1 MTNTL
6 RTSAALPR
14 PAARAVA
21 LVLLAL
27 TALLQPAAGEADEM
41 RTIQLR
47 NRLAEQVIP
56 VVQPLLQPG
65 DAVTGQGDLLFVR
78 TDAATFRQLQ
88 KVIESLDRAPR
99 NLLISVGQGTVTS
112 NTAAG
117 ARGTATVGSGDVQV
131 GINRP
136 PSTEPGA
143 QIQVEGTR
151 QQANLR
157 NVSSVRAL
165 EGNEAWI
172 QIGQSVPVTQTYV
185 GSTGWG
191 GQTVERTT
199 QYRDVA
205 TGFYATPRIN
215 GDRVV
220 LEIAPRQQ
228 SVSGPREERVVA
240 SAGADTTVS
249 GRLGEWIEVG
259 AVREARSGSTR
270 GVLVWG
276 TRADQSE
283 YAVWVKVDEVK

>member
-1 MTNTL
+1 MTSTPQTL
-6 RTSAALPR
+6 LSQLLPARLAWVVLCLSALLR
-14 PAARAVA
+14 PAAS
-21 LVLLAL
+21 
-27 TALLQPAAGEADEM
+27 QADEM

-47 NRLAEQVIP
+47 NRPAEQVIP

-99 NLLISVGQGTVTS
+99 NLLISVGQGTVTR
-112 NTAAG
+112 NAASG
-117 ARGTATVGSGDVQV
+117 ARGTATIGSSEVQV

-136 PSTEPGA
+136 PSAEPGA

-172 QIGQSVPVTQTYV
+172 QIGQSVPVTQTHV
-185 GSTGWG
+185 GSTAWG

-220 LEIAPRQQ
+220 LEITPRQQ
-228 SVSGPREERVVA
+228 SVTGPREERVIN
-240 SAGADTTVS
+240 SSGMTTTVS

-259 AVREARSGSTR
+259 AVSEARSGSTR

-276 TRADQSE
+276 TRSDQSE
-283 YAVWVKVDEVK
+283 YAVWVKVDEAN